1 MKGYVYCLIGLIS
14 LNYSQFLLGASE
26 DCLGV
31 GEANF
36 LCGPVSPED
45 LVQIPASSWVV
56 ASGMEDDG
64 YLYFI
69 DTQQQRS
76 TAVYPSMQ
84 SEHRMDTAKFDNCPG
99 PQIEGFRPHGLSLV
113 AGNNG
118 VHTLLVVRHGSREA
132 IEVFEITESPSDSPK
147 LTWIGC
153 VLAPTGV
160 AFNSVVGTP
169 EGGLAATH
177 FQLPTG
183 YVYEWSGG
191 SDWSQ
196 VPGSETEGPNGIEI
210 SDDGKWLYIAG
221 WGSQSLI
228 KLSRGQSEVTRS
240 SVKVS
245 HHIDN
250 LRWSIDGSL
259 LAAGHIGALPSSIFE
274 CLNEGECVGV
284 STRVTRVDINNLTAR
299 QIIDYPSNRSFL
311 LGTVAIEVED
321 EIWVGGIGGANRI
334 ARFEYR

>member
-177 FQLPTG
+177 FQLPRG

-210 SDDGKWLYIAG
+210 SDGGEWLYIAG

-228 KLSRGQSEVTRS
+228 RLSRGQSEIARS

-250 LRWSIDGSL
+250 LRWSTDGSL
-259 LAAGHIGALPSSIFE
+259 LAAGHVGMLPSSIFE
-274 CLNEGECVGV
+274 CLNQRECAGV
-284 STRVTRVDINNLTAR
+284 STRVTRVDVNNLTAR
-299 QIIDYPSNRSFL
+299 QIIDFPSSPNFI
-311 LGTVAIEVED
+311 LGTVAIEIGE
-321 EIWVGGIGGANRI
+321 EIWVGGIGGSNRI